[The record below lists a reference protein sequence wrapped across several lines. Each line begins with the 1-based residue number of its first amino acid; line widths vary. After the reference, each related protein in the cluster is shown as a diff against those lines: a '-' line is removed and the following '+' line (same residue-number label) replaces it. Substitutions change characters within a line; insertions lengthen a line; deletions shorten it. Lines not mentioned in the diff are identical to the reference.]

1 MISYQFNNNLQ
12 ILEVEYSGE
21 VDLNQLIE
29 YGEKIKNDGSL
40 PRNLLILTD
49 ATKANYR
56 FEISDTS
63 IILDTLKE
71 QLSSYTSVRTAV
83 IHQRPMETAFSMA
96 LEVDQEIPGYQHM
109 VFATRTAALNW
120 LLAGW

>member
-63 IILDTLKE
+63 IILDTLKSNLVLTP
-71 QLSSYTSVRTAV
+71 Q
-83 IHQRPMETAFSMA
+83 
-96 LEVDQEIPGYQHM
+96 
-109 VFATRTAALNW
+109 
-120 LLAGW
+120 